1 MKENIRHWA
10 YLGLLTSFI
19 IVLFLTI
26 LSFNYIGEPEDTPF
40 YLIFFVEYHSFFMFF
55 IAIFGVVFGSVTQ
68 LITSNE
74 IEFNKKSLIR
84 LREHFE
90 NSIVEEEKRIID
102 YLITN
107 KGICTQYELT
117 KLQNLNKLKVSRLLI
132 DMENKKLIKKEK
144 IGKINKVF
152 LDKDLIEIFN

>member
-1 MKENIRHWA
+1 MKETIRHWS
-10 YLGLLTSFI
+10 YLSLLTFFI
-19 IVLFLTI
+19 VILFSTI
-26 LSFNYIGEPEDTPF
+26 LSFHYIGEPENTPF

-68 LITSNE
+68 LMTSKK
-74 IEFNKKSLIR
+74 IESNKKSLVR

-90 NSIVEEEKRIID
+90 NSILKEEKRIID
-102 YLITN
+102 YLIKN
-107 KGICTQYELT
+107 KGISTQYELT
-117 KLQNLNKLKVSRLLI
+117 KLENLNKLKVSRLLV

-152 LDKDLIEIFN
+152 LDKDLVEIFK